1 MDRLLVIGGTSGIG
15 QEVAHLARTSLEPST
30 PRFSEVIAV
39 DEDDCDVRIP
49 SEVADLVDLTRP
61 THVVYSAG
69 VNNLKWIKDISKDDF
84 SELLAVNVIGFQYL
98 LTSLLRLRLTQ
109 APSIVAIGSDA
120 ADRPMRTSLMYCA
133 SKAAL
138 NMAVRCAARELGPLG
153 WRVNSVS
160 PGKVADT
167 GMTDYVDRTV
177 PELRGWTPE
186 YALTYELSSTPL
198 GRYITKEEVAWSV
211 LDVLSGP
218 AAVNGANIVING
230 GR

>member
-15 QEVAHLARTSLEPST
+15 QEIGRLARTSLEPSN
-30 PRFSEVIAV
+30 PRFSQVVTVGE
-39 DEDDCDVRIP
+39 EDCDVRFHTDLDDILE
-49 SEVADLVDLTRP
+49 EVRP

-69 VNNLKWIKDISKDDF
+69 INNLEWIKDIPSGSFED
-84 SELLAVNVIGFQYL
+84 LLAVNVVGFQRM
-98 LTSLLRLRLTQ
+98 LTSLLRLELIQ

-120 ADRPMRTSLMYCA
+120 AERPMRTSLMYCA